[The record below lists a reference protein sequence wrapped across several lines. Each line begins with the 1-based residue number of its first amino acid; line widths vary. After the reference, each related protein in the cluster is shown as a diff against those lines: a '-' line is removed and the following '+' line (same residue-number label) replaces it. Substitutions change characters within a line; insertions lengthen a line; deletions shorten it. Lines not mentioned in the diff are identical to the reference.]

1 MITSTT
7 ADPLVCAPMALQQ
20 LWQSA
25 GLPAQA
31 LERASLSGAEPVL
44 PSSFAVGTAAQASI
58 AAAALAATELGHLRN
73 GVTQQVSVDM
83 RHAALECCTHFTIDS
98 RVPQVWDK
106 LSGLY
111 PCGDGGQ
118 SGWVRIHANFA
129 HHRDGALRLLGLP
142 EATRPTEAT

>member
-83 RHAALECCTHFTIDS
+83 RHAAFECRTHFTIDG